1 MKACLHKINYLL
13 VGLILLYSSCNKTN
27 PEPSPTDSRAKFLGT
42 WTVTETKKKQTYQ
55 VDISTGSGSS
65 SQIAISN
72 FANYLAIATASV
84 SGNTITLNSNQQLF
98 NGSSYITLISG
109 VGSYSSSTNTIVM
122 SYIYNDQANQYT
134 INAIFSK

>member
-1 MKACLHKINYLL
+1 MKSLPYKIMIL
-13 VGLILLYSSCNKTN
+13 VTGLMILNSSCDKSN
-27 PEPSPTDSRAKFLGT
+27 PEPSPTDVRAKLLGT
-42 WTVTETKKKQTYQ
+42 WNVTETKKKLNYQ
-55 VDISTGSGSS
+55 VVITAGSGSS

-72 FANYLAIATASV
+72 FANYLAIAGASV

-98 NGSSYITLISG
+98 NGSSYITIISG

-134 INAIFSK
+134 VNAIFSK